1 MKIKTSELTGRALDW
16 AVAKVTDM
24 DIYIFGRPSDAEYG
38 WIGNNNVTMESFVTS
53 IVTID
58 FCGKMRIEFN
68 GESKSYSPSTNW
80 SQCGEL
86 IDTYLIELNNHVTSE
101 NEVEH
106 WATCMDEYIYGSTA
120 LEAACRIVVHVKLGD
135 EVDIPDELV
144 EGV

>member
-1 MKIKTSELTGRALDW
+1 SELTGRALDW
-16 AVAKVTDM
+16 AVARAIGFQYGEYKITVKDEM
-24 DIYIFGRPSDAEYG
+24 PIYRKK
-38 WIGNNNVTMESFVTS
+38 TS
-53 IVTID
+53 VWNYY
-58 FCGKMRIEFN
+58 C
-68 GESKSYSPSTNW
+68 PSTDW
-80 SQCGEL
+80 AQCGEL

-135 EVDIPDELV
+135 EIDIPDEL

>member
-1 MKIKTSELTGRALDW
+1 MKLKTSELTGQALDW
-16 AVAKVTDM
+16 AVAK
-24 DIYIFGRPSDAEYG
+24 S
-38 WIGNNNVTMESFVTS
+38 IGLPA
-53 IVTID
+53 IVTPFGNLIIKGMED
-58 FCGKMRIEFN
+58 
-68 GESKSYSPSTNW
+68 YTPSTDW
-80 SQCGEL
+80 AQCGQL

-135 EVDIPDELV
+135 EIEIPDELV

>member
-16 AVAKVTDM
+16 AVAKAD
-24 DIYIFGRPSDAEYG
+24 GRGVKINELGYVFVCDNRS
-38 WIGNNNVTMESFVTS
+38 IGV
-53 IVTID
+53 
-58 FCGKMRIEFN
+58 
-68 GESKSYSPSTNW
+68 YSPSTDW
-80 SQCGEL
+80 AKCGEL
-86 IDTYLIELNNHVTSE
+86 IDTHLIELNNQVISE

-135 EVDIPDELV
+135 EVEIPDELL